1 MAQSVVE
8 DYKLEVVEA
17 FPLSALL
24 FDSSAVRSNE
34 DVATHGGPTAVFVT
48 YQQQY
53 FVLVS
58 AMWVPPFA
66 LHAAI
71 L

>member
-1 MAQSVVE
+1 ME
-8 DYKLEVVEA
+8 DFKLEVVDA
-17 FPLSALL
+17 FPLSAFL
-24 FDSSAVRSNE
+24 FDSSAARSNE
-34 DVATHGGPTAVFVT
+34 DVSSQGGPTAVFLT

-58 AMWVPPFA
+58 AMWAPPLA
-66 LHAAI
+66 LLAAS